1 MQKVLL
7 LLFFFLLNG
16 CALNRVFL
24 ADEIDK
30 VYVVK
35 HTSYVKYHRAYFT
48 RTDLKPIRNGKKYLY
63 FYHTKKHDL
72 AILLHPKKQ
81 YRLYSLSYPDKK
93 EMILKSRHHTSYR
106 TLLKYLKHQGYH
118 LTTPEK
124 VGYISHVSLR
134 RYKGIKTLLVEV
146 EDYSRLQN
154 LYQKAIRTYDAKK
167 IKSIQA
173 KLPKQFI
180 APYYKHYHARA
191 KTEQQLQQLQII
203 ATKLRLN
210 TKGETTQHENNNTIK
225 EAVTEATMAEEAVTE
240 KTVTEE
246 KKPKKVKVSE
256 VIEKPKKAAK
266 PYNYYLNKAS
276 FNELDTYLSQ
286 GSARDD
292 LTYNQYRKL
301 REKRDEEKLL
311 EDGSLEELL
320 EAYKKNNDPRFK
332 TRILLLMKKTQA
344 RQ

>member
-48 RTDLKPIRNGKKYLY
+48 RTNLKPIQNGKKYLY
-63 FYHTKKHDL
+63 FYHAKKHDL
-72 AILLHPKKQ
+72 AILLHPKGQ

-93 EMILKSRHHTSYR
+93 EMIFNTRHNTRYS
-106 TLLKYLKHQGYH
+106 TLLKHLKHNGYH
-118 LTTPEK
+118 LTSPQN
-124 VGYISHVSLR
+124 VGYVSHVSLR

-146 EDYSRLQN
+146 EDYSHLQN
-154 LYQKAIRTYDAKK
+154 IYKEAIRTYDAKK
-167 IKSIQA
+167 IKSVHT
-173 KLPKQFI
+173 KLPKQLI
-180 APYYKHYHARA
+180 SPYYKHYYARA
-191 KTEQQLQQLQII
+191 KTTEQLKQLQII
-203 ATKLRLN
+203 ATKLQFN
-210 TKGETTQHENNNTIK
+210 SAGTAKQTTSHDTK
-225 EAVTEATMAEEAVTE
+225 EAATEVTMTEES
-240 KTVTEE
+240 VTEE
-246 KKPKKVKVSE
+246 KKPKKVEVSE

-266 PYNYYLNKAS
+266 PYDYYLNKAS
-276 FNELDTYLSQ
+276 FNELDTYLSK

-320 EAYKKNNDPRFK
+320 AAYKKNNDPRFK